1 MKSALVLALN
11 TNLLSAKHLHM
22 SVIPAYTQDTWGSP
36 ESATARMQTT
46 RFPAG
51 MTAFMYKGMH

>member
-1 MKSALVLALN
+1 
-11 TNLLSAKHLHM
+11 M